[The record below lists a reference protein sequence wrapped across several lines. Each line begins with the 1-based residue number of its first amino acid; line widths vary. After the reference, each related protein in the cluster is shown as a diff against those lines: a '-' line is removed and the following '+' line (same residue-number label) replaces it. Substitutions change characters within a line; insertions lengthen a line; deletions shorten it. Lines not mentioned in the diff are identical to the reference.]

1 MSSKYVVWTK
11 SNEHEQSINGFI
23 FTFFDLTSSES
34 LALHSTCYK
43 FNEGQSARFSLTT
56 LTSSLLKFATPGQEG
71 NVQTSS
77 RAAVDWIESECA
89 FTLETTKDALPPS
102 LRWCLHS
109 HHLQNCCQKLLPSSS
124 SSKYLPN
131 YAQKYVREWGCT
143 MRRKILNWCNLVSIS
158 KKLMFYVLGVV
169 RIY

>member
-1 MSSKYVVWTK
+1 MKLIKENKV
-11 SNEHEQSINGFI
+11 
-23 FTFFDLTSSES
+23 FDGIIDVLF
-34 LALHSTCYK
+34 STYCK

-102 LRWCLHS
+102 L
-109 HHLQNCCQKLLPSSS
+109 
-124 SSKYLPN
+124 
-131 YAQKYVREWGCT
+131 G
-143 MRRKILNWCNLVSIS
+143 
-158 KKLMFYVLGVV
+158 
-169 RIY
+169 